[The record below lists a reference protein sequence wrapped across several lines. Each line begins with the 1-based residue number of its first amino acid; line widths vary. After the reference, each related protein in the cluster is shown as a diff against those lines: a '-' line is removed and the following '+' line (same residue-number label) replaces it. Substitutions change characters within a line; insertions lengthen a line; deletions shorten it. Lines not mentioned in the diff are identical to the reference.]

1 MPSLGPKG
9 IVGHWSF
16 PWLML
21 TVGPKGRAPAPES
34 FQVARFTS
42 SEFKSEAYET
52 FSKTGT

>member
-1 MPSLGPKG
+1 
-9 IVGHWSF
+9 
-16 PWLML
+16 ML